1 MNSTVLK
8 GIKDVMDYFD
18 TRNFSTCSFDT
29 EGTGLDYYTL
39 KMTGFSF
46 CNGKDAVYVDLDYP
60 GERADIISF
69 LSVLFREHIKS
80 LVMHNAP
87 FDLKVLHKEGITDVT
102 SKIFCT
108 MTAAHLIDENRRKG
122 LKYLAE
128 RYLKETTLTY
138 EEASSEGFHS
148 NKFYTYATNDA
159 IWTWELHKIF
169 NKKLYDFGMNRLFFE
184 VEMPFQFV
192 LMDMSINGILVDE
205 NKLEELRIAASAKRL
220 ELQKTLYEMGNLPY
234 SLQPDLFTG
243 DVELVSKHKLS
254 SATLLKIFAKRKLVS
269 PFMTDGG
276 AMSTGKETL
285 TYLRGDKFVDQLVK
299 FRIVDKLL
307 NSFINKMPRYIDGD
321 GRVRCS
327 FNNAVAVTGR
337 LSSSDPNMQ
346 QNPKV
351 NPELPFNFKE
361 IFVAPEGKK
370 LMAVDYSGQE
380 LRILGVVSKDEV
392 LIDAFKTGKDLHL
405 MTANNVFHLGIPEE
419 GLIKTHPT
427 YNDYREK
434 YDHERH
440 IGKNGYNFPIIYG
453 TTAYGIAKNNGIPEE
468 DAEKG
473 IQAFFGLYPKVRQA
487 IRWCSA
493 FLTKNWHVRSLTGR
507 RRRLDP
513 NIKKSHRQAFNFL
526 IQSVGA
532 DMLRCATN
540 KLRKLFIEHP
550 EWGAK
555 ILLVIHDEIVLEIN
569 DDYIDEA
576 TPKIKEVTENAMNL
590 SVDMA
595 VDIGVGQN
603 YSQAK

>member
-1 MNSTVLK
+1 MK
-8 GIKDVMDYFD
+8 IFD
-18 TRNFSTCSFDT
+18 TQ
-29 EGTGLDYYTL
+29 
-39 KMTGFSF
+39 
-46 CNGKDAVYVDLDYP
+46 
-60 GERADIISF
+60 
-69 LSVLFREHIKS
+69 
-80 LVMHNAP
+80 
-87 FDLKVLHKEGITDVT
+87 
-102 SKIFCT
+102 
-108 MTAAHLIDENRRKG
+108 TAAHLIDENRSKS
-122 LKYLAE
+122 LKELAK
-128 RYLKETTLTY
+128 RYLNKQPLTY
-138 EEASSEGFHS
+138 SEAIVDGFQSE
-148 NKFYTYATNDA
+148 KFYTYATNDA

-169 NKKLYDFGMNRLFFE
+169 NKKLYQFGMNRLFFE

-192 LMDMSINGILVDE
+192 LMDMAINGILVDE
-205 NKLEELRIAASAKRL
+205 NKLEELRISASAKRL
-220 ELQKTLYEMGNLPY
+220 ELQRSLYEMGGLGY
-234 SLQPDLFTG
+234 SLQPDMFTG

-254 SATLLKIFAKRKLVS
+254 SNTLLKIFAKRKLVS

-276 AMSTGKETL
+276 KKNNPQMSTGKETL
-285 TYLRGDKFVDQLVK
+285 TFLRGDKFVDQLVK

-307 NSFINKMPRYIDGD
+307 NSFVEKMPDFIDDD

-327 FNNAVAVTGR
+327 FNNTVAVTGR
-337 LSSSDPNMQ
+337 LSSSNPNMQ

-361 IFVAPEGKK
+361 VFVAPEGKK
-370 LMAVDYSGQE
+370 LVAVDYSGQE

-392 LIDAFKTGKDLHL
+392 LLDAFKTGKDLHL
-405 MTANNVFHLGIPEE
+405 MTANNVFNLGIPEE
-419 GLIKTHPT
+419 VLVKTHPKHKE
-427 YNDYREK
+427 YREK

-453 TTAYGIAKNNGIPEE
+453 TTAYGIAKNNGISEE
-468 DAEKG
+468 DAERG
-473 IQAFFGLYPKVRQA
+473 IQSFFGLYPKVRQA
-487 IRWCSA
+487 IRWCSQ

-550 EWGAK
+550 EWEAK
-555 ILLVIHDEIVLEIN
+555 ILLLVHDEIVLEIKEEYL
-569 DDYIDEA
+569 DTAI
-576 TPKIKEVTENAMNL
+576 PKIRGMAETAMNL
-590 SVDMA
+590 SVDME